1 MHVPKPVDPDELT
14 ALIARLKG
22 RDAWT
27 ADSPGG
33 THGE

>member
-14 ALIARLKG
+14 ALIARLEG